1 MKACSARET
10 TDRTWQRIFIRMCR
24 SPGRSFAIGLDLLRG
39 RYYILK
45 FRLLGRNVIAGHR
58 FRVNGGLDIRG
69 PGTVI
74 FGDDCLV
81 LSTKVAL
88 TTPWTQSRE
97 AVIRFGSGVSL
108 NGTRLSCMQRIE
120 VGDNAILADARIM
133 DSDFHP
139 IETCGG
145 HRLRTGGV
153 TKPVVIGRSVWV
165 CMGAMVLKG
174 ARIGENSI
182 VAAGAVVAGRV
193 LPNVIVFGNPARVV
207 WRLKASSATVAA
219 GDDTA
224 LIEQQGNDRGDG

>member
-1 MKACSARET
+1 MA
-10 TDRTWQRIFIRMCR
+10 
-24 SPGRSFAIGLDLLRG
+24 FAAGLELLRG

-45 FRLLGRNVIAGHR
+45 FRLLGRNVIVGRR
-58 FRVNGGLDIRG
+58 FRVKGGLDIRG

-81 LSTKVAL
+81 FSTKVAP
-88 TTPWTQSRE
+88 TTPWTHSRE
-97 AVIRFGSGVSL
+97 AVIRFGSGVAL
-108 NGTRLSCMQRIE
+108 NGVRMGCIQRIE
-120 VGDNAILADARIM
+120 VGDRAMLAESRIT

-139 IETCGG
+139 IETCGE
-145 HRLRTGGV
+145 HRLNQGGV
-153 TKPVVIGRSVWV
+153 TKPVVIGRNVWV

-174 ARIGENSI
+174 ARIGENSV

-193 LPNVIVFGNPARVV
+193 PPNVVVFGNPARVV
-207 WRLKASSATVAA
+207 WRLKASSATAAA